1 MDRITATLI
10 KTKETKGTHVFANEE
25 AGLSIY
31 VPKNLIKGGVPRS
44 IVLTLSEPSG
54 KEAAAAPDEPEM

>member
-1 MDRITATLI
+1 MDRITATLT
-10 KTKETKGTHVFANEE
+10 KTKETKGTHVFANDE

-44 IVLTLSEPSG
+44 IVLTLTEG
-54 KEAAAAPDEPEM
+54 ALAPDENPEPEM

>member
-1 MDRITATLI
+1 MDRITATLT

-54 KEAAAAPDEPEM
+54 VSTPDSAEPEM